1 MKQRVISG
9 IVMVPIFLALMYFG
23 GLFLEIA
30 MLLATIVAIREFYKG
45 FQACNV
51 YPSFLVGYAWVAAL
65 YIFGSNIFIKGA
77 PEPMFLMAWIATG
90 VMASSMYIFRVDR
103 RKPEDG
109 MATMLGIIYIAFF
122 FFHIVLVEESYHIMV
137 WLIFLAAFGSD
148 ICAYFT
154 GYFLGKH
161 KMAPHL
167 SPKKTW
173 EGFFGG
179 ILGGTLVCGL
189 FGYLFVPEA
198 MMHCFII
205 GGIAAVFS
213 VFGDLT
219 ASAYKRTMGIKDY
232 GKLIPGHGG
241 IMDRFD
247 SVLYTA
253 PVVFYYIQFMHL

>member
-1 MKQRVISG
+1 MKQRIISG
-9 IVMVPIFLALMYFG
+9 FFMVPFLVVLYFG
-23 GLFLEIA
+23 GIPLEIA
-30 MLLATIVAIREFYKG
+30 CIFASVVGVREFYKG
-45 FQACNV
+45 FQAYNV
-51 YPSFLVGYAWVAAL
+51 FPSFLIGYAWIAIL
-65 YIFGSNIFIKGA
+65 YIIGGNIIMPA
-77 PEPMFLMAWIATG
+77 AVEPMYIMAWLVSG
-90 VMASSMYIFRVDR
+90 VMASSLYIFRVDR

-137 WLIFLAAFGSD
+137 WLIFFAAFGSD

-179 ILGGTLVCGL
+179 ILGGTLVCGI
-189 FGYLFVPEA
+189 FGLIFVKEA
-198 MMHCFII
+198 IIHCFII
-205 GGIAAVFS
+205 GLIASVFS

-219 ASAYKRTMGIKDY
+219 ASAYKRSMGIKDY

-253 PVVFYYIQFMHL
+253 PVVYYYIQFMHL